1 MSSLTTNHQTYLPT
15 YVSSGPTY
23 LLDSIKSKLRNV
35 RFCSNTV
42 LFWQRQLQ
50 LLLLFFSSSL
60 LRDGILGL
68 WKSSQRKCE
77 SRGESSVSLDSV
89 GWVCLLLQDHRSNI
103 HVNINRHTL
112 LQQSE
117 STLTFLCCTLS
128 SCQPQTYTLL
138 IPPLY
143 LQPFVLFSLLC
154 NFHFHLVS
162 ELLFTASISKV
173 CFCFFLFFSRHCSV
187 KTANRGS
194 CSWGTTR

>member
-112 LQQSE
+112 LQQS
-117 STLTFLCCTLS
+117 SRLWLFFAVLCPRANRKRT
-128 SCQPQTYTLL
+128 
-138 IPPLY
+138 LY
-143 LQPFVLFSLLC
+143 LS
-154 NFHFHLVS
+154 HLYIFNP
-162 ELLFTASISKV
+162 L
-173 CFCFFLFFSRHCSV
+173 FCFPCCVIFIFI
-187 KTANRGS
+187 
-194 CSWGTTR
+194 